1 MLSQTRNY
9 RAALIGSGSR
19 GMGLRDEANQA
30 DRLSVVAAA
39 DPFET
44 RFEILKSE
52 GIAIYKDFEKML
64 EVESVDIV
72 LVATP
77 IGTHYDVA
85 KRVLDFPIAAL
96 YLEKPMTTRLWQA
109 DELIHKAE
117 EGNVRFV
124 VGHQLRYISGWA
136 DVKNLVMQGAIGQ
149 VEYIRARRGW
159 PLLTHHTH
167 QTDLMRYYAG
177 DSPAEWVLGQI
188 HRSGSFLSENIELEM
203 QALGFVQFENGIFGI
218 IEAGQY
224 KSPPVENM
232 VMLIGEKGEIRVGP
246 DAHYRGE
253 ETNGKWTPVPK
264 FEQPDIF
271 EDLLR
276 WIEGGSEHRCA
287 ARNGRDTLEILLAI
301 YESSRSRS
309 RISLPME
316 RRGNAFEEMR
326 AEGILP

>member
-1 MLSQTRNY
+1 MPSQTKTY
-9 RAALIGSGSR
+9 RAALIGAGSR

-44 RFEILKSE
+44 RFETLKSE
-52 GIAIYKDFEKML
+52 GVAVYKDFEKML
-64 EVESVDIV
+64 EVESVDVI

-77 IGTHYDVA
+77 IATHYDVA
-85 KRVLDFPIAAL
+85 KRVLGFPITAL

-109 DELIHKAE
+109 DELIERAE
-117 EGNVRFV
+117 EGDVRFV
-124 VGHQLRYISGWA
+124 VGHQLRYSPGWA
-136 DVKNLVMQGAIGQ
+136 DVKNLVAEGAIGQ

-167 QTDLMRYYAG
+167 QTDLMRYYAD

-224 KSPPVENM
+224 KPPVENS
-232 VMLIGEKGEIRVGP
+232 VMLVGDKGEIRVGS
-246 DAHYRGE
+246 DARYRSE
-253 ETNGKWTPVPK
+253 ETNGRWTPVPQ
-264 FEQPDIF
+264 FGQPDVF
-271 EDLLR
+271 EDLLS
-276 WIEGGSEHRCA
+276 WIEGGPEHRSS
-287 ARNGRDTLEILLAI
+287 ARKGRDTLEILLAI
-301 YESSRSRS
+301 YESSLSRS
-309 RISLPME
+309 RIALPME

-326 AEGILP
+326 ADGILP

>member
-1 MLSQTRNY
+1 MPSQTKTY
-9 RAALIGSGSR
+9 RAALIGAGSR

-44 RFEILKSE
+44 RFETLKSE
-52 GIAIYKDFEKML
+52 GVAVYKDFEKML

-85 KRVLDFPIAAL
+85 KRVLGFPITAL

-109 DELIHKAE
+109 DELIERAE
-117 EGNVRFV
+117 EGDVRFV
-124 VGHQLRYISGWA
+124 VGHQLRYSPGWA
-136 DVKNLVMQGAIGQ
+136 DVKNLVAEGAIGQ

-167 QTDLMRYYAG
+167 QTDLMRYYAD

-224 KSPPVENM
+224 KPPVENS
-232 VMLIGEKGEIRVGP
+232 VMLVGDKGEIRVGS
-246 DAHYRGE
+246 DARYRSE
-253 ETNGKWTPVPK
+253 ETNGRWTPLPQ
-264 FEQPDIF
+264 FGQPDVF
-271 EDLLR
+271 EDLLS
-276 WIEGGSEHRCA
+276 WIEGGPEHRSS
-287 ARNGRDTLEILLAI
+287 ARKGRDTLEILLAI
-301 YESSRSRS
+301 YESSLSRS
-309 RISLPME
+309 RIALPME

-326 AEGILP
+326 ADGILP

>member
-1 MLSQTRNY
+1 MPSQTKTY
-9 RAALIGSGSR
+9 RAALIGAGSR

-44 RFEILKSE
+44 RFETLKSE
-52 GIAIYKDFEKML
+52 GVAVYKDFEKML
-64 EVESVDIV
+64 EVESVDVI

-77 IGTHYDVA
+77 IATHYDVA
-85 KRVLDFPIAAL
+85 KRVLEFPTTAL

-109 DELIHKAE
+109 DELIQKAE

-124 VGHQLRYISGWA
+124 VGHQLRYSSGWA
-136 DVKNLVMQGAIGQ
+136 DVKNLVAEGGIGQ

-167 QTDLMRYYAG
+167 QTDLMRYYAD

-224 KSPPVENM
+224 KPPVENS
-232 VMLIGEKGEIRVGP
+232 VMLVGDKGEIRVGS
-246 DAHYRGE
+246 DARYRSE
-253 ETNGKWTPVPK
+253 ETNGRWTPVPQ
-264 FEQPDIF
+264 FGQPDVF
-271 EDLLR
+271 EDLLS
-276 WIEGGSEHRCA
+276 WIEGGPEHRSS
-287 ARNGRDTLEILLAI
+287 ARKGRDTLEILLAI
-301 YESSRSRS
+301 YESSLARS
-309 RISLPME
+309 RIALPME

-326 AEGILP
+326 ADGILP

>member
-1 MLSQTRNY
+1 MPSQTKTY
-9 RAALIGSGSR
+9 RAALIGAGPR

-44 RFEILKSE
+44 RFETLKSE
-52 GIAIYKDFEKML
+52 GVAVYKDFEKML
-64 EVESVDIV
+64 EVESVDVI

-77 IGTHYDVA
+77 IASHYDVA
-85 KRVLDFPIAAL
+85 KRVLEFPITAL

-109 DELIHKAE
+109 DELIQKAE

-124 VGHQLRYISGWA
+124 VGHQLRYSPGWA
-136 DVKNLVMQGAIGQ
+136 DVKNLVAEGAIGQ

-167 QTDLMRYYAG
+167 QTDLMRYYAD

-224 KSPPVENM
+224 KPPVENS
-232 VMLIGEKGEIRVGP
+232 VTLVGEKGEIRVGS
-246 DAHYRGE
+246 DARYRSEG
-253 ETNGKWTPVPK
+253 TYGRWTPVPQ
-264 FEQPDIF
+264 FGQPDVF
-271 EDLLR
+271 EDLLS
-276 WIEGGSEHRCA
+276 WIEGGPEHRSS
-287 ARNGRDTLEILLAI
+287 ARKGRDTLEILLAI
-301 YESSRSRS
+301 YESSLSRS
-309 RISLPME
+309 RIALPME

-326 AEGILP
+326 ADGILP

>member
-1 MLSQTRNY
+1 MPSQTKTY
-9 RAALIGSGSR
+9 RAALIGAGSR

-44 RFEILKSE
+44 RFETLKSE
-52 GIAIYKDFEKML
+52 GVAVYKDFEKML

-85 KRVLDFPIAAL
+85 KRVLEFPITAL

-109 DELIHKAE
+109 DELIERAE
-117 EGNVRFV
+117 EGDVRFV
-124 VGHQLRYISGWA
+124 VGHQLRYSPGWA
-136 DVKNLVMQGAIGQ
+136 DVKNLVAEGAIGQ

-167 QTDLMRYYAG
+167 QTDLMRYYAD

-224 KSPPVENM
+224 KPPVENS
-232 VMLIGEKGEIRVGP
+232 VMLVGDKGEIRVGS
-246 DAHYRGE
+246 DARYRSE
-253 ETNGKWTPVPK
+253 ETNGRWTPVPQ
-264 FEQPDIF
+264 FGQPDVF
-271 EDLLR
+271 EDLLS
-276 WIEGGSEHRCA
+276 WIEGGPEHRSS
-287 ARNGRDTLEILLAI
+287 ARKGRDTLEILLAI
-301 YESSRSRS
+301 YESSLSRS
-309 RISLPME
+309 RIALPME

-326 AEGILP
+326 ADGILP

>member
-1 MLSQTRNY
+1 MPSQTKTY
-9 RAALIGSGSR
+9 RAALIGAGSR

-44 RFEILKSE
+44 RFETLKSE
-52 GIAIYKDFEKML
+52 GVAVYKDFEKML
-64 EVESVDIV
+64 EVESVNVI

-77 IGTHYDVA
+77 IATHYDVA
-85 KRVLDFPIAAL
+85 KRVLGFPITAL

-109 DELIHKAE
+109 DELIERAE

-124 VGHQLRYISGWA
+124 VGHQLRYSPGWA
-136 DVKNLVMQGAIGQ
+136 DVKNLVAEGAIGQ

-167 QTDLMRYYAG
+167 QTDLMRYYAD

-224 KSPPVENM
+224 KPPVENS
-232 VMLIGEKGEIRVGP
+232 VMLVGDKGEIRVGS
-246 DAHYRGE
+246 DARYRSE
-253 ETNGKWTPVPK
+253 ETNGRWTPLPQ
-264 FEQPDIF
+264 FGQPDVF
-271 EDLLR
+271 EDLLS
-276 WIEGGSEHRCA
+276 WIEGGPEHRSS
-287 ARNGRDTLEILLAI
+287 ARKGRDTLEILLAI
-301 YESSRSRS
+301 YESSLSRS
-309 RISLPME
+309 RIALPME

-326 AEGILP
+326 ADGILP

>member
-1 MLSQTRNY
+1 MPSQTKTY
-9 RAALIGSGSR
+9 RAALIGAGSR
-19 GMGLRDEANQA
+19 GMGLRDEADQA

-44 RFEILKSE
+44 RFETLKSE
-52 GIAIYKDFEKML
+52 GVAVYKDFEKML
-64 EVESVDIV
+64 EVESVNVI

-77 IGTHYDVA
+77 IATHYDVA
-85 KRVLDFPIAAL
+85 KRVLGFPITAL

-109 DELIHKAE
+109 DELIQKAE
-117 EGNVRFV
+117 EGNVHFV
-124 VGHQLRYISGWA
+124 VGHQLRYSPGWA
-136 DVKNLVMQGAIGQ
+136 DVKNLVAEGAIGQ

-167 QTDLMRYYAG
+167 QTDLMRYYAD

-224 KSPPVENM
+224 KPPVENS
-232 VMLIGEKGEIRVGP
+232 VMLVGDKGEIRVGS
-246 DAHYRGE
+246 DARYRSE
-253 ETNGKWTPVPK
+253 ETNGRWTPVPQ
-264 FEQPDIF
+264 FGQPDVF
-271 EDLLR
+271 EDLLS
-276 WIEGGSEHRCA
+276 WIEGGPEHRSS
-287 ARNGRDTLEILLAI
+287 ARKGRDTLEILLAI
-301 YESSRSRS
+301 YESSLSRS
-309 RISLPME
+309 RIALPME

-326 AEGILP
+326 ADGILP

>member
-1 MLSQTRNY
+1 MPSQTKTY

-19 GMGLRDEANQA
+19 GMGLRDEANLA

-44 RFEILKSE
+44 RFETLKSE
-52 GIAIYKDFEKML
+52 GVAVYKNFEEML
-64 EVESVDIV
+64 KVESVDIV
-72 LVATP
+72 LIATP

-85 KRVLDFPIAAL
+85 NRVLDFPIAAL

-109 DELIHKAE
+109 DELIQKAE
-117 EGNVRFV
+117 EGNVRVV
-124 VGHQLRYISGWA
+124 VGHQLRYSPGWA
-136 DVKNLVMQGAIGQ
+136 DVKNLVTEGAIGQ
-149 VEYIRARRGW
+149 IEYIRARRGW

-167 QTDLMRYYAG
+167 QTDLMRYYAD

-224 KSPPVENM
+224 KPPPVENM
-232 VMLIGEKGEIRVGP
+232 VMLIGETGEIRVGP
-246 DAHYRGE
+246 DARYRSE
-253 ETNGKWTPVPK
+253 ETNGRWTPVPRY
-264 FEQPDIF
+264 EHPDIF
-271 EDLLR
+271 EDFLS
-276 WIEGGSEHRCA
+276 WIEGGPEHRSS
-287 ARNGRDTLEILLAI
+287 ARNGRDTLEVLLAI

-309 RISLPME
+309 RITLPME

>member
-1 MLSQTRNY
+1 MPSQTKTY
-9 RAALIGSGSR
+9 RAALIGAGSR

-44 RFEILKSE
+44 RFETLKSE
-52 GIAIYKDFEKML
+52 GVAVYKDFEKML
-64 EVESVDIV
+64 EVESVDVI

-77 IGTHYDVA
+77 IATHYDVA
-85 KRVLDFPIAAL
+85 KRVLEFPITAL

-109 DELIHKAE
+109 DELIQKAE
-117 EGNVRFV
+117 EGNVHFV
-124 VGHQLRYISGWA
+124 VGHQLRYSPGWA
-136 DVKNLVMQGAIGQ
+136 DVKNLVAEGAIGQ

-167 QTDLMRYYAG
+167 QTDLMRYYAD

-203 QALGFVQFENGIFGI
+203 QALGFVQFKNGIFGI

-224 KSPPVENM
+224 KPPVENS
-232 VMLIGEKGEIRVGP
+232 VTLVGEKGEIRVGS
-246 DAHYRGE
+246 DARYRSE
-253 ETNGKWTPVPK
+253 ETNGRWTPVPQ
-264 FEQPDIF
+264 FGQPDVF
-271 EDLLR
+271 EDLLS
-276 WIEGGSEHRCA
+276 WIEGGPEHRSS
-287 ARNGRDTLEILLAI
+287 ARKGRDTLEILLAI

-309 RISLPME
+309 RIALPME

-326 AEGILP
+326 ADGILP

>member
-1 MLSQTRNY
+1 MPSQTKTY
-9 RAALIGSGSR
+9 RAALIGAGSR

-44 RFEILKSE
+44 RFETLKSE
-52 GIAIYKDFEKML
+52 GVAVYKDFEKML

-85 KRVLDFPIAAL
+85 KRVLEFPITAL

-109 DELIHKAE
+109 DELIERAE
-117 EGNVRFV
+117 EGDVRFV
-124 VGHQLRYISGWA
+124 IGHQLRYSPGWA
-136 DVKNLVMQGAIGQ
+136 DVKNLVAEGAIGQ

-167 QTDLMRYYAG
+167 QTDLMRYYAD

-188 HRSGSFLSENIELEM
+188 HRSGSFLPENIELEM

-224 KSPPVENM
+224 KPPVENS
-232 VMLIGEKGEIRVGP
+232 VMLVGDKGEIRVGS
-246 DAHYRGE
+246 DARYRSE
-253 ETNGKWTPVPK
+253 ETNGRWTPVPQ
-264 FEQPDIF
+264 FGQPDVF
-271 EDLLR
+271 EDLLS
-276 WIEGGSEHRCA
+276 WIEGGPEHRSS
-287 ARNGRDTLEILLAI
+287 ARKGRDTLEILLAI
-301 YESSRSRS
+301 YESSLSRS
-309 RISLPME
+309 RIALPME

-326 AEGILP
+326 ADGILP

>member
-1 MLSQTRNY
+1 MPSKPKTY
-9 RAALIGSGSR
+9 RAALIGPGSR
-19 GMGLRDEANQA
+19 GMGLRADANQA
-30 DRLSVVAAA
+30 DRISVVAAA

-44 RFEILKSE
+44 NFDVLKSE
-52 GIAIYKDFEKML
+52 GVAVYKDFEKML
-64 EVESVDIV
+64 EVESVDIAI
-72 LVATP
+72 VATP
-77 IGTHYDVA
+77 IRTHYDVA
-85 KRVLDFPIAAL
+85 KRALDFPITAL

-109 DELIHKAE
+109 DELIQKAD

-124 VGHQLRYISGWA
+124 VGHQLRYSPEWA
-136 DVKNLVMQGAIGQ
+136 DVKNLVVEGAIGQ

-167 QTDLMRYYAG
+167 QTDLMRYYAD

-224 KSPPVENM
+224 KPPVENM
-232 VMLIGEKGEIRVGP
+232 VALIGEKGEIRVGP
-246 DAHYRGE
+246 DAHYRCE
-253 ETNGKWTPVPK
+253 ETNGRWTPVPRY
-264 FEQPDIF
+264 EQPDIF
-271 EDLLR
+271 EDLLS
-276 WIEGGSEHRCA
+276 WIEGGTEHRSS
-287 ARNGRDTLEILLAI
+287 ARKGRDTLEVLFAI

-309 RISLPME
+309 RITLPMD

-326 AEGILP
+326 ADGILP

>member
-1 MLSQTRNY
+1 MPSQTKTY
-9 RAALIGSGSR
+9 RAALIGAGSR

-44 RFEILKSE
+44 RFETLKSE
-52 GIAIYKDFEKML
+52 GVTVYKDFEKML

-85 KRVLDFPIAAL
+85 KRVLEYPITAL

-109 DELIHKAE
+109 DELIERAE
-117 EGNVRFV
+117 GGNVHFV
-124 VGHQLRYISGWA
+124 IGHQLRYSPGWA
-136 DVKNLVMQGAIGQ
+136 DVKNLVAEGAIGQ

-224 KSPPVENM
+224 KPPVENS
-232 VMLIGEKGEIRVGP
+232 VMLVGEKGEIRVGS
-246 DAHYRGE
+246 DARYRSE
-253 ETNGKWTPVPK
+253 ETNGRWTPVPQ
-264 FEQPDIF
+264 FGQPDVF
-271 EDLLR
+271 EDLLS
-276 WIEGGSEHRCA
+276 WIEGGSEHRSS
-287 ARNGRDTLEILLAI
+287 ARKGRDTLEILLAI

-309 RISLPME
+309 RIALPME

-326 AEGILP
+326 AAGILP

>member
-1 MLSQTRNY
+1 MPSQTKTY
-9 RAALIGSGSR
+9 RAALIGVGSR

-44 RFEILKSE
+44 RFETLKSE
-52 GIAIYKDFEKML
+52 GVAVYKDFEKML
-64 EVESVDIV
+64 EVESVNVI

-77 IGTHYDVA
+77 IATHYDVA
-85 KRVLDFPIAAL
+85 KRVLGFPITAL

-109 DELIHKAE
+109 DELIERAE
-117 EGNVRFV
+117 EGDVRFV
-124 VGHQLRYISGWA
+124 VGHQLRYSPGWA
-136 DVKNLVMQGAIGQ
+136 DVKNLVAEGAIGQ

-167 QTDLMRYYAG
+167 QTDLMRYYAD

-224 KSPPVENM
+224 KPPVENS
-232 VMLIGEKGEIRVGP
+232 VMLVGDKGEIRVGS
-246 DAHYRGE
+246 DARYRSE
-253 ETNGKWTPVPK
+253 ETNGRWTPVPQ
-264 FEQPDIF
+264 FGQPDVF
-271 EDLLR
+271 EDLLS
-276 WIEGGSEHRCA
+276 WIEGGPEHRSS
-287 ARNGRDTLEILLAI
+287 ARKGRDTLEILLAI
-301 YESSRSRS
+301 YESSLSRS
-309 RISLPME
+309 RIALPME

-326 AEGILP
+326 ADGILP

>member
-1 MLSQTRNY
+1 MPSQTKTY
-9 RAALIGSGSR
+9 RAALIGAGSR

-44 RFEILKSE
+44 RFETLKSE
-52 GIAIYKDFEKML
+52 GVAVYKDFEKML
-64 EVESVDIV
+64 EVESVDVI

-77 IGTHYDVA
+77 IATHYDVA
-85 KRVLDFPIAAL
+85 KRVLGFPITAL

-109 DELIHKAE
+109 DELIQKAE
-117 EGNVRFV
+117 EGNVHFV
-124 VGHQLRYISGWA
+124 VGHQLRYSPGWA
-136 DVKNLVMQGAIGQ
+136 DVKNLVAEGAIGQ

-224 KSPPVENM
+224 KPPVENS
-232 VMLIGEKGEIRVGP
+232 VMLVGDKGEIRVGS
-246 DAHYRGE
+246 DARYRSE
-253 ETNGKWTPVPK
+253 ETNGRWTPVPQ
-264 FEQPDIF
+264 FGQPDIF
-271 EDLLR
+271 EDLLS
-276 WIEGGSEHRCA
+276 WIEGGPEHRSS
-287 ARNGRDTLEILLAI
+287 ARKGRDTLEILLAI
-301 YESSRSRS
+301 YESSLSRS
-309 RISLPME
+309 RIALPME

-326 AEGILP
+326 ADGILP

>member
-1 MLSQTRNY
+1 MPSETKNY
-9 RAALIGSGSR
+9 RAALIGAGSR

-30 DRLSVVAAA
+30 DRISVVATA
-39 DPFET
+39 DPVETNFES
-44 RFEILKSE
+44 LKTE
-52 GIAIYKDFEKML
+52 GVVVYKDFERML

-77 IGTHYDVA
+77 VRTHYDVA
-85 KRVLDFPIAAL
+85 KRVLEFPITAL
-96 YLEKPMTTRLWQA
+96 YLEKPMSTRLWQA
-109 DELIHKAE
+109 DELIRKAE
-117 EGNVRFV
+117 EENVYFV
-124 VGHQLRYISGWA
+124 VGHQLRYSPGWA
-136 DVKNLVMQGAIGQ
+136 DVKILVMQGAIGK

-167 QTDLMRYYAG
+167 QTDLMRYYAD

-224 KSPPVENM
+224 KQPPVENM

-246 DAHYRGE
+246 DAHYRSE
-253 ETNGKWTPVPK
+253 DTNGTWTPVPQ

-271 EDLLR
+271 EDLLH
-276 WIEGGSEHRCA
+276 WIEGGPGHRSA

-326 AEGILP
+326 ADGILP

>member
-1 MLSQTRNY
+1 MPSQTKTY
-9 RAALIGSGSR
+9 RAALIGAGSR

-30 DRLSVVAAA
+30 DRLSVVATA

-44 RFEILKSE
+44 RFETLKSE
-52 GIAIYKDFEKML
+52 GVAVYKDFERML
-64 EVESVDIV
+64 EVETVDIV

-77 IGTHYDVA
+77 IRTHYDVA
-85 KRVLDFPIAAL
+85 KHVLEYPITAL

-109 DELIHKAE
+109 DELIDRAE
-117 EGNVRFV
+117 EGDVRFV
-124 VGHQLRYISGWA
+124 IGHQLRYSPGWA
-136 DVKNLVMQGAIGQ
+136 DVKNLVAEGAIGQ

-167 QTDLMRYYAG
+167 QTDLMRYYAD

-224 KSPPVENM
+224 KPPVENS
-232 VMLIGEKGEIRVGP
+232 VMLVGDKGEIRVGS
-246 DAHYRGE
+246 DARYRSE
-253 ETNGKWTPVPK
+253 ETNGRWTPVPQ
-264 FEQPDIF
+264 FGQPDVF
-271 EDLLR
+271 EDLLS
-276 WIEGGSEHRCA
+276 WIEGGPEHRSS
-287 ARNGRDTLEILLAI
+287 ARKGRDTLEILLAI
-301 YESSRSRS
+301 YESSLSRS
-309 RISLPME
+309 RIALPME

-326 AEGILP
+326 ADGILP

>member
-1 MLSQTRNY
+1 MPSQTKTY
-9 RAALIGSGSR
+9 RAALIGAGSR
-19 GMGLRDEANQA
+19 GMGLRDEADQA

-44 RFEILKSE
+44 RFETLKSE
-52 GIAIYKDFEKML
+52 GVAVYKDFEKML
-64 EVESVDIV
+64 EVESVNVI

-77 IGTHYDVA
+77 IATHYDVA
-85 KRVLDFPIAAL
+85 KRVLGFPITAL

-109 DELIHKAE
+109 DELIERAE
-117 EGNVRFV
+117 EGDVRFV
-124 VGHQLRYISGWA
+124 VGHQLRYSPGWA
-136 DVKNLVMQGAIGQ
+136 DVKNLVAEGAIGQ

-167 QTDLMRYYAG
+167 QTDLMRYYAD

-224 KSPPVENM
+224 KPPVENS
-232 VMLIGEKGEIRVGP
+232 VMLVGDKGEIRVGS
-246 DAHYRGE
+246 DARYRSE
-253 ETNGKWTPVPK
+253 ETNGRWTPVPQ
-264 FEQPDIF
+264 FGQPDVF
-271 EDLLR
+271 EDLLS
-276 WIEGGSEHRCA
+276 WIEGGPEHRSS
-287 ARNGRDTLEILLAI
+287 ARKGRDTLEILLAI
-301 YESSRSRS
+301 YESSLSRS
-309 RISLPME
+309 RIALPME

-326 AEGILP
+326 ADGILP

>member
-1 MLSQTRNY
+1 MPSQTKTY
-9 RAALIGSGSR
+9 RAALIGAGSR

-44 RFEILKSE
+44 RFETLKSE
-52 GIAIYKDFEKML
+52 GVAVYKDFEKML
-64 EVESVDIV
+64 EVESVNVI

-77 IGTHYDVA
+77 IATHYDVA
-85 KRVLDFPIAAL
+85 KRVLGFPITAL

-109 DELIHKAE
+109 DELIERAE
-117 EGNVRFV
+117 EGDVRFV
-124 VGHQLRYISGWA
+124 VGHQLRYSPGWA
-136 DVKNLVMQGAIGQ
+136 DVKNLVAEGAIGQ

-167 QTDLMRYYAG
+167 QTDLMRYYAD

-224 KSPPVENM
+224 KPPVENS
-232 VMLIGEKGEIRVGP
+232 VMLVGDKGEIRVGS
-246 DAHYRGE
+246 DARYRSE
-253 ETNGKWTPVPK
+253 ETNGRWTPVPQ
-264 FEQPDIF
+264 FGQPDVF
-271 EDLLR
+271 EDLLS
-276 WIEGGSEHRCA
+276 WIEGGPEHRSS
-287 ARNGRDTLEILLAI
+287 ARKGRDTLEILLAI
-301 YESSRSRS
+301 YESSLSRS
-309 RISLPME
+309 RIALPME

-326 AEGILP
+326 ADGILP